1 MQVTYIQQ
9 IINRW
14 RILGVQHRFALLF
27 FSLLLTISGSTL
39 LAELRLIWIHR
50 LLLLLNLLVLLT
62 IVKGRW
68 TFRASVLLFYLSLFS
83 TAISAVSELKVFVT
97 GDQICTVVLLIFG
110 TYACFRSVFEA
121 GPIDKEH
128 IFASLS
134 LYLLFGVLF
143 SLVFAVIE
151 EYLPGSFHFPDTITP
166 DTVTRP
172 LLQYF
177 YFSFVTLATL
187 GYGDIVPISGP
198 AKGMAILEAI
208 IGQMYLVVVVSRLV
222 SLYGQSESN
231 GQSSLKLPGIAG
243 GTHPRK

>member
-1 MQVTYIQQ
+1 MQLSHLQQ
-9 IINRW
+9 VKDRW
-14 RILGVQHRFALLF
+14 LILESKHRFRLLF
-27 FSLLLTISGSTL
+27 FSLLLTIGGSTL

-50 LLLLLNLLVLLT
+50 LLLLLNLLVLLS

-68 TFRASVLLFYLSLFS
+68 TFRASVLLFSLSLFF
-83 TAISAVSELKVFVT
+83 TAISAVSGIKALVT
-97 GDQICTVVLLIFG
+97 GDQICTVALLIMG
-110 TYACFRSVFEA
+110 TCACFRSVFES
-121 GPIDKEH
+121 GRIDEER

-143 SLVFAVIE
+143 ALIFAVIE
-151 EYLPGSFHFPDTITP
+151 DYMPGSFHYPDTLSP

-172 LLQYF
+172 LLQFF

-198 AKGMAILEAI
+198 AKGMAILEAV

-222 SLYGQSESN
+222 SLYGQSESK
-231 GQSSLKLPGIAG
+231 G
-243 GTHPRK
+243 